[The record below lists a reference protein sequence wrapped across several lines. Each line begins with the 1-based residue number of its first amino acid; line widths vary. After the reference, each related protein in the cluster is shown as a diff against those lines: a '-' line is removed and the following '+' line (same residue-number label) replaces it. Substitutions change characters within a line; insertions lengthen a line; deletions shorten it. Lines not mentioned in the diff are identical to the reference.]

1 MKFKFLNVLALVV
14 FTCLTTKATNADI
27 IEYVF
32 LKKFQ
37 ALKIKD
43 RLKITAIKNHD
54 VFFET
59 LHQCI
64 PEFYRDKI
72 GVKDYYL
79 EDRKKINMIGIS
91 EYVFKDTTAAGNAFR
106 IAYNH
111 AESVRKTPRKDFS
124 KRCFDMP
131 FPQVYYASKEGSHVF
146 IYSEGYNFKFYHS
159 GEDSVDTNMQNDKGI
174 LLDDLYREMTESE

>member
-1 MKFKFLNVLALVV
+1 MIVITFS
-14 FTCLTTKATNADI
+14 CLIATSAKSDPT
-27 IEYVF
+27 EYFF

-37 ALKIKD
+37 ALKIKGM
-43 RLKITAIKNHD
+43 LKITAIKNHD

-79 EDRKKINMIGIS
+79 EDRKKLNMIGVS
-91 EYVFKDTTAAGNAFR
+91 EYVFKDTTSAGNAFR

-111 AESVRKTPRKDFS
+111 AESVRKTPRKDFR
-124 KRCFDMP
+124 KRCFDIP
-131 FPQVYYASKEGSHVF
+131 FPQIYYASKEGSHVF

-159 GEDSVDTNMQNDKGI
+159 GEDSVDTNMHTDKGI